1 MRFGVKISVLIPT
14 YHRGQLLA
22 ATLHS
27 ALTQTWSELEIIVI
41 DDASTDDTYAV
52 ACSVQDARLRVVRH
66 MQNLGVSAALNT
78 GIQAAQG
85 DLIAILEH
93 DDIWLPEKLARQ
105 IPLFDNPEVGLVYCG
120 VAMVAEEGEIGRTA
134 PLKRGDI
141 YEELLFKSYITTSS
155 SVVVRRACFEQ
166 AGLFDETLHGTQDYD
181 MWIRIARHYKV
192 DFVPDVLVNFAAYRH
207 LRLNSPS
214 RLALTYRLLT
224 KKFESYWYPSP
235 LLRRQVLAY
244 RRYSLADLLG
254 ATGDTAQAQR
264 EYWASLRMWP
274 WTIKGWVGL
283 TATVLGPQLYG
294 RFALWKEQ
302 ALLAWQSQRARQARG
317 RA

>member
-1 MRFGVKISVLIPT
+1 MKISVLIPT
-14 YHRGQLLA
+14 YNRGQLLVE
-22 ATLHS
+22 TLCS
-27 ALTQTWSELEIIVI
+27 ALTQTWSDLEIIVI

-52 ACSVQDARLRVVRH
+52 ACSVQDARLRVIRH
-66 MQNLGVSAALNT
+66 AQNRGVSAALNT

-85 DLIAILEH
+85 ELIAILEH

-134 PLKRGDI
+134 PLKRGNI

-166 AGLFDETLHGTQDYD
+166 AGLFDETLRGTQDYD
-181 MWIRIARHYKV
+181 MWIRIARYYKV
-192 DFVPDVLVNFAAYRH
+192 EFVPDVLVNFAAYRH
-207 LRLNSPS
+207 TRLNSPS
-214 RLALTYRLLT
+214 RLAPTYRLLT
-224 KKFESYWYPSP
+224 RKFETYWYPSP
-235 LLRRQVLAY
+235 LLRRRVLAY
-244 RRYSLADLLG
+244 RRYSLADMVG

-283 TATVLGPQLYG
+283 TATALGPQLYG

-302 ALLAWQSQRARQARG
+302 ALLAWQSLRARQARG
-317 RA
+317 RS